1 MIKLLIIIIIVEY
14 PEKLACEIRW
24 NEVFD
29 ESSYY
34 IFQIYIIALS
44 IIELYIPFAL
54 MTVLYSIILFKLKTQ
69 KVPGEQSVST
79 ENLRAKKQRKV
90 LKMAIAIVSVFVI
103 CWMPMS
109 VLTFLSTFVWDS
121 TTSPS
126 CGIVR
131 YWLVGQIIAVGNCAI
146 NPCICFIFS
155 GNYRQ
160 GLRTLLDKLFC
171 RIFKARANFAIPS

>member
-103 CWMPMS
+103 GWMPMS

-131 YWLVGQIIAVGNCAI
+131 YWLVGRDYCRG
-146 NPCICFIFS
+146 
-155 GNYRQ
+155 
-160 GLRTLLDKLFC
+160 KLCHKPLYLFYLQWKLSS
-171 RIFKARANFAIPS
+171 RS